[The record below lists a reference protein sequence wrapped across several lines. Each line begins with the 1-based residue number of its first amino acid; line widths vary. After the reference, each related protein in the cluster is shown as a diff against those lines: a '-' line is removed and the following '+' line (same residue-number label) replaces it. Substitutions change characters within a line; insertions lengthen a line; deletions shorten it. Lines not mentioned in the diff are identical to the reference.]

1 MLFLAPGY
9 PGWMRVL
16 VVRHH
21 LTDDAGFLADAF
33 AGRGWQVSTHM
44 YPADGPLPPP
54 ADFDHVVLLG
64 AAYAI
69 YDDQAYASAN
79 QAELR
84 WLRDVRESLV
94 PVLGVCF
101 GAQALTVAYG
111 GKVVPAPVKEIG
123 WTTVDTVD
131 AALIPAGP
139 WLEFHGDMCL
149 PPAGVRVLAST
160 PLCVQAFTA
169 GRDLAV
175 QFHPE
180 VDGAQLKRWLESG
193 GRAEAEAAGVDVDA
207 LLAETIAEEP
217 AAARRADH
225 LVEVALRLAA
235 AWSAALS

>member
-1 MLFLAPGY
+1 
-9 PGWMRVL
+9 MRVL
-16 VVRHH
+16 VIRHH
-21 LTDDAGFLADAF
+21 ETDDPGFLADAF
-33 AGRGWQVSTHM
+33 AARGWQVDTHL
-44 YPADGPLPPP
+44 YPAEGPLPPP

-69 YDDQAYASAN
+69 YDNGPYASAN

-84 WLRDVRESLV
+84 WLRDVGESLV

-123 WTTVDTVD
+123 WTTIDTVD
-131 AALIPAGP
+131 AGLIPAGP
-139 WLEFHGDMCL
+139 WLEFHGDMCR
-149 PPAGVRVLAST
+149 PPPDARVLAST
-160 PLCVQAFTA
+160 PLCVQAFTL

-180 VDGAQLKRWLESG
+180 VDGGQLKRWLESG
-193 GRAEAEAAGVDVDA
+193 GRAEAEAAGTDADA
-207 LLAETIAEEP
+207 LLDRTIAEEP

-225 LVEVALRLAA
+225 LIDVALRLAA
-235 AWSAALS
+235 TSGT